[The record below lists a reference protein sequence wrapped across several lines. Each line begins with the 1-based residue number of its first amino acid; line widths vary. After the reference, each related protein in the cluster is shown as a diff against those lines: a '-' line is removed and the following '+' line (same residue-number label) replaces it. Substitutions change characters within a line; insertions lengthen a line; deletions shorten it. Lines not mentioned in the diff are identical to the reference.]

1 MEELV
6 ADTDLLVETG
16 EHLDVVAREFD
27 DADRYAETVAD
38 AVGDD
43 TLAEAV
49 RSFAND
55 WKNRRSKMQE
65 SISNLAELT
74 TAVGSE
80 LRSADAGLATS
91 LEVES

>member
-1 MEELV
+1 MGELV
-6 ADTDLLVETG
+6 VDTDLLIETG
-16 EHLDVVAREFD
+16 EHLGFVAREFD

-43 TLAEAV
+43 TLADAI

-55 WKNRRSKMQE
+55 WKNRRAKMQE
-65 SISNLAELT
+65 SIGNLAELT

-80 LRSADAGLATS
+80 LQSADDGLASS
-91 LEVES
+91 LEGEA